1 MLSDVTQTTETPAD
15 GPYAAGGSATGVS
28 GAGASAAG
36 APVVGTSAAGPS
48 VAGVSAARS
57 SATGSLA
64 AGPSEAG
71 PAVAGVSAAEPP
83 ATGPSAAGLPASRL
97 AAAGASAAGPSA
109 TEPSAPEPPA
119 ANPPPAPR
127 ARRRIHR
134 AWFVAAVTF
143 VTIIGAAAFR
153 SLPGLLIDPLHDEF
167 GWSRGTIGAAV
178 SVNLA
183 LYGLTAPFAAALMDR
198 FGIRRVVA
206 VALTVIAIGS
216 GLTVWMTA
224 AWQLMLYWGLLVGL
238 GSGSMALAFAATVTD
253 RWFTERRGLV
263 SGILTAASASG
274 QLIFL
279 PLLSWMVTRYDW
291 RPAAVTVALAA
302 LTVVPFV
309 WLLLRDHPADVGIEP
324 YGAKAYVEKPP
335 PVTGAAR
342 RALTV
347 LSKAARTGPFWLLAG
362 TFAICGASTNG
373 LIQTHFVPAAH
384 DHGMPVTAAA
394 SLLAVIGVFDVA
406 GTIASGWFTDRFD
419 ARRLL
424 AVYYALRGVSLLFL
438 PMLLAATVH
447 PPMIFFI
454 VFYGLDWVA
463 TVPPTLALCREHYG
477 DDSAIVFG
485 WVLASHQVGAALVA
499 FLGGVARDVFGSYD
513 VVWYAS
519 GALCAAAALMALVI
533 RRRGV
538 ALATA

>member
-1 MLSDVTQTTETPAD
+1 MTQTTDATVPASGPVGDPAD
-15 GPYAAGGSATGVS
+15 
-28 GAGASAAG
+28 
-36 APVVGTSAAGPS
+36 
-48 VAGVSAARS
+48 
-57 SATGSLA
+57 
-64 AGPSEAG
+64 
-71 PAVAGVSAAEPP
+71 
-83 ATGPSAAGLPASRL
+83 
-97 AAAGASAAGPSA
+97 
-109 TEPSAPEPPA
+109 
-119 ANPPPAPR
+119 
-127 ARRRIHR
+127 RRRRVHR

-153 SLPGLLIDPLHDEF
+153 SLPGLLIDPLHREF
-167 GWSRGTIGAAV
+167 DWSRGTIGAAV

-206 VALTVIAIGS
+206 VALTAIALGS

-224 AWQLMLYWGLLVGL
+224 PWQLMLCWGVVVGL
-238 GSGSMALAFAATVTD
+238 GAGAMALAFAATVTN

-279 PLLSWMVTRYDW
+279 PLLSWMVESHGW

-302 LTVVPFV
+302 LAVVPFV
-309 WLLLRDHPADVGIEP
+309 WILLRDHPADVGLTP
-324 YGAKAYVEKPP
+324 YGAREFVPKPP

-342 RALTV
+342 RTLGV
-347 LSKAARTGPFWLLAG
+347 LGSAVRTGPFWLLAG

-373 LIQTHFVPAAH
+373 LVQTHFVPAAH

-394 SLLAVIGVFDVA
+394 SLLAVIGVFDVV
-406 GTIASGWFTDRFD
+406 GTIASGWFTDRFSP
-419 ARRLL
+419 RRLL

-438 PMLLAATVH
+438 PMLLGSEIH
-447 PPMIFFI
+447 PPMLFFI

-477 DDSAIVFG
+477 EDSAIVFG
-485 WVLASHQVGAALVA
+485 WVLASHQIGAALVA
-499 FLGGVARDVFGSYD
+499 YLGGVCRDVFGSYD
-513 VVWYAS
+513 MIWYAA

-533 RRRGV
+533 RRLPTAPRLP
-538 ALATA
+538 ALS

>member
-1 MLSDVTQTTETPAD
+1 MTQT
-15 GPYAAGGSATGVS
+15 
-28 GAGASAAG
+28 
-36 APVVGTSAAGPS
+36 
-48 VAGVSAARS
+48 
-57 SATGSLA
+57 
-64 AGPSEAG
+64 SEAAAVVPQ
-71 PAVAGVSAAEPP
+71 PAKPGR
-83 ATGPSAAGLPASRL
+83 GG
-97 AAAGASAAGPSA
+97 
-109 TEPSAPEPPA
+109 
-119 ANPPPAPR
+119 
-127 ARRRIHR
+127 RRRVHR

-153 SLPGLLIDPLHDEF
+153 SVPGLLIDPLHDEF
-167 GWSRGTIGAAV
+167 DWSRGTIGAAV

-206 VALTVIAIGS
+206 VALTVIALGS

-224 AWQLMLYWGLLVGL
+224 AWQLMLCWGLLVGL
-238 GSGSMALAFAATVTD
+238 GSGSMALAFAATVTN

-279 PLLSWMVTRYDW
+279 PLLSWIVERHDW

-302 LTVVPFV
+302 LAVVPFV
-309 WLLLRDHPADVGIEP
+309 WLLLRDHPADVGLKP
-324 YGAKAYVEKPP
+324 YGATEFVPKPA
-335 PVTGAAR
+335 PVPGAAR
-342 RALTV
+342 RAVTV
-347 LSKAARTGPFWLLAG
+347 LFSAARTGPFWLLAG

-384 DHGMPVTAAA
+384 DHGMPLTTAA
-394 SLLAVIGVFDVA
+394 SLLAVIGVFDVV
-406 GTIASGWFTDRFD
+406 GTIASGWFTDRFE

-424 AVYYALRGVSLLFL
+424 AVYYSLRGVSLLFL
-438 PMLLAATVH
+438 PLLLVTPGVQ

-463 TVPPTLALCREHYG
+463 TVPPTLALCREQYG
-477 DDSAIVFG
+477 EDSAIVFG

-499 FLGGVARDVFGSYD
+499 FLGGVARDTFGSYD

-519 GALCAAAALMALVI
+519 GALCAVAALMALVI

-538 ALATA
+538 GAGVTA